1 MSRTMT
7 ARSSPVR
14 AGLVLRRVAD
24 TGSAFSVL
32 EAGLPFEAGPVA
44 TPSGAVGR
52 TERDY
57 VVSTTRK
64 RAWPLIIRA

>member
-1 MSRTMT
+1 
-7 ARSSPVR
+7 VR
-14 AGLVLRRVAD
+14 RRVAD

-32 EAGLPFEAGPVA
+32 EAGLPFEAGQVA
-44 TPSGAVGR
+44 TPSGAVGL

-64 RAWPLIIRA
+64 RAWPLIILA